1 VVATMHERKALM
13 ASLADG
19 FLALPG
25 GVGTLEEIIEVFVW
39 TQLGLHVKPCAF
51 LNVNGYY
58 DPLVAFLTHMTDARF
73 LRAEQLSQLIIAR
86 EPSEA
91 LTRLLSTTPTVIEKW
106 MDRGRAG

>member
-1 VVATMHERKALM
+1 M

-39 TQLGLHVKPCAF
+39 TQLGLHAKPCAF

-58 DPLVAFLTHMTDARF
+58 DTLVAFLTHMTDARF
-73 LRAEQLSQLIIAR
+73 LRSEQLSQLIVAR
-86 EPSEA
+86 DPSEA
-91 LTRLLSTTPTVIEKW
+91 LERLLSTTPTVVEKW
-106 MDRGRAG
+106 MDRERAS